1 MATPVAAQALALAKQ
16 MGVESPSAQVIE
28 TYTRILARTSLVV
41 PLGPA
46 RAMVRGNAE
55 DDREYPDEKDY
66 IFFKDMLE
74 KTAINEFFQHED
86 WGPHR
91 VLMDTFKLDETH
103 TVPAY
108 RVFWNERQR
117 FLAAHNELDAFKAV
131 VEPMVASISMLLGV
145 DWANWALDAGQK
157 ISTELN

>member
-1 MATPVAAQALALAKQ
+1 MATSVAEQALLLAKQ
-16 MGVESPSAQVIE
+16 MGVENPSAEVIE

-41 PLGPA
+41 PLGPT
-46 RAMVRGNAE
+46 RSVVRGNAE
-55 DDREYPDEKDY
+55 DEREYPDEKDY
-66 IFFKDMLE
+66 AFFKEMLE

-91 VLMDTFKLDETH
+91 VLMDMFALDDQH

-117 FLAAHNELDAFKAV
+117 FLADHNEVESFKAI
-131 VEPMVASISMLLGV
+131 VEPMVASVSMLLGV
-145 DWANWALDAGQK
+145 DWATWALGVGQGQK
-157 ISTELN
+157 P